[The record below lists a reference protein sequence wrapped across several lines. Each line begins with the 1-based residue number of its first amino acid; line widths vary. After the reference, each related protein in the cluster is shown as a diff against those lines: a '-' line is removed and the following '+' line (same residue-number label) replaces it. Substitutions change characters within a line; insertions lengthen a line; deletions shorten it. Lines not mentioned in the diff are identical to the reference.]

1 MVKNKKGLITAVIL
15 LIFLLIV
22 YIVIRNLHLDEE
34 EQEEDSTET
43 VYEIDGADISKL
55 QVSSGDTTFD
65 FTHADDTWT
74 YDGDSNF
81 PLSESAVL
89 DKVSYVTS
97 VSSSRTIED
106 PENLEDYGLEDP
118 EVTITVTDTD
128 GETTSL
134 ELGATNDTVSACYM
148 TLNGDTSKVYLV
160 DSSLK
165 TNMEFTL
172 SDIAEKED
180 IPSITGT
187 TITNVSIENG
197 TGTARLYQDSSS
209 ETGWTFA
216 DTDGSTVPAD
226 SSLVSTYTSSF
237 SALAWTDYVTY
248 DLNTLG
254 DYGLDNPTVITVDYQ
269 VEEEAED
276 EEDTSEDSD
285 EDTSED
291 TDDSE
296 EDTVTVD
303 KQMILLLGSQTEDG
317 TYYYGKLQD
326 DSCIY
331 TIAASSVE
339 GILDVQKE
347 DFLST
352 KVADYSFADLDQ
364 VTFTRNGETYVA
376 SKETVEVESDDED
389 GETTEETRYMIND
402 KEIETTD
409 FNSFYNLIT
418 AMTWQSQDETAQPS
432 GEADISINFYKD
444 GGTNVTVD
452 YYSYDANFYLVI
464 DSKGNHML
472 VNKMDVREFLEA
484 FDSAMEELNF

>member
-1 MVKNKKGLITAVIL
+1 MKKNKKGLIIAVIL
-15 LIFLLIV
+15 LILLLIV

-34 EQEEDSTET
+34 EEEDSTET
-43 VYEIDGADISKL
+43 VYEIDAADISKL
-55 QVSSGDTTFD
+55 QIVSGDKTFD

-74 YDGDSNF
+74 YDEDSKF
-81 PLSESAVL
+81 PLNESAVL
-89 DKVSYVTS
+89 DKVSSVTS
-97 VSSSRTIED
+97 VTSSRTIED

-118 EVTITVTDTD
+118 EVSITVTDTD
-128 GETTSL
+128 GETASL

-148 TLNGDTSKVYLV
+148 MLNGDDSKVYLV

-165 TNMEFTL
+165 TNMEFDL

-187 TITNVSIENG
+187 SITSVSIESG
-197 TGTARLYQDSSS
+197 SGTARLYQDSSS

-216 DTDGSTVPAD
+216 DTDGSSVPAD
-226 SSLVSTYTSSF
+226 SSQASTYTSNF
-237 SALAWTDYVTY
+237 SALTWTDYVTY

-254 DYGLDNPTVITVDYQ
+254 DYGLDHPTVITVDYQ
-269 VEEEAED
+269 VEEKAD
-276 EEDTSEDSD
+276 DEDSQNTAD
-285 EDTSED
+285 EDAAE
-291 TDDSE
+291 DSE

-303 KQMILLLGSQTEDG
+303 KQMILLLGKQTDDG

-339 GILDVQKE
+339 GILDVQKNN
-347 DFLST
+347 FLST
-352 KVADYSFADLDQ
+352 KVADYSFADLDK

-389 GETTEETRYMIND
+389 EDTKEETRYMIND

-409 FNSFYNLIT
+409 FNRFYNLIT
-418 AMTWQSQDETAQPS
+418 AMTWQSQDENAQPS
-432 GEADISINFYKD
+432 GEADISINFYKN

-452 YYSYDANFYLVI
+452 YYSYDTNFYLVI

-484 FDSAMEELNF
+484 FDSAMEELNS